1 MGPSVAV
8 ELICQV
14 AANMKFVMLKM
25 GNHPIDP
32 GIMGADTSM
41 ADRTAFDPARMHS
54 ESLV

>member
-1 MGPSVAV
+1 MGPWVAV

-54 ESLV
+54 ESLL